1 MEGMIKV
8 DRHGPVLRV
17 QLNRPEVR
25 NALNDDL
32 IGALYQVF
40 TTVSTDIRAII
51 LGGEGPA
58 FCAGGDLDWMRKAAA
73 YTEEENKRDAMLVS
87 KLWAAVQNC
96 HAFTLANVH
105 GAAMGGGSGL
115 VACCDMAIATE
126 DSKFAFSEVKLGLIP
141 ATIGPFVVDKIGKGH
156 ARALFA
162 TGEVFSAQ
170 QAYEIGL
177 VHEVVASKDKEAL
190 ITKKLRNV
198 LSAGPK
204 AVAGSKKLVLDMPL
218 SYEETAARL
227 AAFRASE
234 EGQEGLAAF
243 LEKRTAS
250 FVEQVPE
257 VE

>member
-1 MEGMIKV
+1 MLKV
-8 DRHGPVLRV
+8 ERNGPVLRV

-32 IGALYQVF
+32 IAGLYQVF
-40 TTVSTDIRAII
+40 TTVSPDIRAIVI
-51 LGGEGPA
+51 GGEGAA
-58 FCAGGDLDWMRKAAA
+58 FCAGGDLEWMKKAAT
-73 YTEEENKRDAMLVS
+73 YTEEQNIRDAMMVS

-96 HAFTLANVH
+96 HAFTIANVH

-115 VACCDMAIATE
+115 VACCDVAIATE

-162 TGEVFSAQ
+162 TGEIFSAQ
-170 QAYEIGL
+170 RAFEIGL
-177 VHEVVASKDKEAL
+177 VHEVVASKDREAV
-190 ITKKLRNV
+190 IAKKLRNV

-204 AVAGSKKLVLDMPL
+204 AVAGAKKLVIDMPL
-218 SYEETAARL
+218 SYDETANRL

-234 EGQEGLAAF
+234 EGQEGLGAF
-243 LEKRTAS
+243 LEKRTAK
-250 FVEQVPE
+250 FVEAVPE
-257 VE
+257 SE

>member
-1 MEGMIKV
+1 MLKV
-8 DRHGPVLRV
+8 ERNGPVLRV

-32 IGALYQVF
+32 IAGLYQVF
-40 TTVSTDIRAII
+40 TTVSPDIRAIVI
-51 LGGEGPA
+51 GGEGAA
-58 FCAGGDLDWMRKAAA
+58 FCAGGDLEWMKKAAT
-73 YTEEENKRDAMLVS
+73 YTEEQNIRDAMMVS

-96 HAFTLANVH
+96 HAFTIANVH

-115 VACCDMAIATE
+115 VACCDVAIATE

-162 TGEVFSAQ
+162 TGEIFSAQ
-170 QAYEIGL
+170 RAFEIGL
-177 VHEVVASKDKEAL
+177 VHEVVASKDREAV
-190 ITKKLRNV
+190 IAKKLRNV

-204 AVAGSKKLVLDMPL
+204 AVAGAKKLVIDMPL
-218 SYEETAARL
+218 SYEETANRL

-234 EGQEGLAAF
+234 EGQEGLGAF
-243 LEKRTAS
+243 LEKRTAK
-250 FVEQVPE
+250 FVEAVPE
-257 VE
+257 SE

>member
-1 MEGMIKV
+1 MLKV
-8 DRHGPVLRV
+8 ERNGPVLRV

-32 IGALYQVF
+32 IAGLYQVF
-40 TTVSTDIRAII
+40 TTVSPDIRAIVI
-51 LGGEGPA
+51 GGEGAA
-58 FCAGGDLDWMRKAAA
+58 FCAGGDLEWMKKAAT
-73 YTEEENKRDAMLVS
+73 YTEEQNIRDAMMVS
-87 KLWAAVQNC
+87 RLWAAVQNC
-96 HAFTLANVH
+96 HAFTIANVH

-115 VACCDMAIATE
+115 VACCDVAIATE

-162 TGEVFSAQ
+162 TGEIFSAHR
-170 QAYEIGL
+170 AFEIGL
-177 VHEVVASKDKEAL
+177 VHEVVASKDREAV
-190 ITKKLRNV
+190 IAKKLRNV

-204 AVAGSKKLVLDMPL
+204 AVAGAKKLVIDMPL
-218 SYEETAARL
+218 SYEETANRL

-234 EGQEGLAAF
+234 EGQEGLGAF
-243 LEKRTAS
+243 LEKRTAK

-257 VE
+257 AE